1 MTIPEEK
8 WKAYRDTAKR
18 GEEEER
24 RNLKLRFQKAWR
36 VARLASTF
44 LNKNFGA
51 RKVFVFGSRRHE
63 ELFHLKS
70 DIDLAVL
77 GLDEKHYYRAQG
89 QLLALDPEFGID
101 LIRLEDVSESLKKKI
116 NQVTKDSLKMS
127 SIRHHFV
134 KADCRRFKPTKAVN
148 SSQSLL

>member
-8 WKAYRDTAKR
+8 WKAYRETAKR
-18 GEEEER
+18 REEEDR
-24 RNLKLRFQKAWR
+24 RNLNLRFQKAWR

-51 RKVFVFGSRRHE
+51 RKVFVFGSLLNE

-70 DIDLAVL
+70 DINLAVL

-101 LIRLEDVSESLKKKI
+101 LILMEDVSESLKEKI
-116 NQVTKDSLKMS
+116 ESEG
-127 SIRHHFV
+127 IEI
-134 KADCRRFKPTKAVN
+134 
-148 SSQSLL
+148 